1 MDLGLPDPNAQVQR
15 FCGAVA
21 ALLQGACRDL
31 DHHRRAGQAQLQRA
45 ASELQQNSQLVLQR
59 NRRQQ
64 PLFAVSSQL

>member
-1 MDLGLPDPNAQVQR
+1 MDLGLPDPNAQLQI

-31 DHHRRAGQAQLQRA
+31 DHHRRAGQAHLQRA

-59 NRRQQ
+59 SRRQQ